1 VFMLLCHRLE
11 DMVWVDE
18 TATYMEM
25 APTHGRSPRGVRVRF
40 KTRKKHRRH
49 TLICA
54 CNLDGVVAS
63 MLITGGMKTH
73 HWREFCAKHLAPK
86 LSSRHLVQWDNLE
99 LHSDEEAYK
108 SIYETGARIFFQPP
122 YSPESNPIE
131 EAFSLLK
138 THLRQARAK
147 TLPALREAVAQ
158 GLGKLN
164 RKYMDAYVD
173 NALMNILNW

>member
-1 VFMLLCHRLE
+1 MLALLCHHLE
-11 DMVWVDE
+11 NMIWVDE
-18 TATYMEM
+18 TATYMHM
-25 APTHGRSPRGVRVRF
+25 APTHGRSPRGSRVRF

-63 MLITGGMKTH
+63 MLLKGGMKAK

-86 LSSRHLVQWDNLE
+86 LRPGHFVQWDNLE

-108 SIYETGARIFFQPP
+108 SIYDTGARIFFQPP

-138 THLRQARAK
+138 AHLRQARAK
-147 TLPALREAVAQ
+147 TLPALRAAVAQ
-158 GLGKLN
+158 GLNKLD
-164 RKYMDAYVD
+164 RKHMDAYVD
-173 NALMNILNW
+173 NALFNILNW

>member
-86 LSSRHLVQWDNLE
+86 LSSRHLVQWDNLYQMTLIQTNRRLFRPPVKQSAATYNIGVFKE
-99 LHSDEEAYK
+99 PLAASDE
-108 SIYETGARIFFQPP
+108 SRLDLFDLAR
-122 YSPESNPIE
+122 
-131 EAFSLLK
+131 
-138 THLRQARAK
+138 
-147 TLPALREAVAQ
+147 
-158 GLGKLN
+158 G
-164 RKYMDAYVD
+164 
-173 NALMNILNW
+173 